1 MRNRNK
7 WGDAFR
13 AAVRYALLA
22 LGAVAASKA
31 QGLEKAKLQDVII
44 QCAACH
50 GADGVARDVEVPN
63 LAGQHD
69 RYLFGQL
76 QAFKSGKR
84 PHKEMRYMSRLLS
97 DEEMSAIAQYYSN
110 MPH

>member
-1 MRNRNK
+1 MRFFIRP
-7 WGDAFR
+7 GLIALVSLASMHADA
-13 AAVRYALLA
+13 
-22 LGAVAASKA
+22 SP
-31 QGLEKAKLQDVII
+31 LQDVLT

-69 RYLFGQL
+69 RYLLTQL
-76 QAFKSGKR
+76 QNFRSGKR
-84 PHKEMRYMSRLLS
+84 PHKEMRYMSRHIT
-97 DEEMSAIAQYYSN
+97 DEEMEAIAQYYSN

>member
-1 MRNRNK
+1 MTIRRPLLLTLSRSFSA
-7 WGDAFR
+7 GAAF
-13 AAVRYALLA
+13 AI
-22 LGAVAASKA
+22 KP
-31 QGLEKAKLQDVII
+31 ELQDVMV

-69 RYLFGQL
+69 RYLFNQL

-84 PHKEMRYMSRLLS
+84 PHKEMRYMSRMLS